1 MNGNSACSL
10 SQGAS
15 YGDDKATATMPLW
28 FRLGLPVPQM
38 LVSGA

>member
-10 SQGAS
+10 SNGNSFA
-15 YGDDKATATMPLW
+15 DDKATATMPLW
-28 FRLGLPVPQM
+28 FRLTLPVPQM